1 MFLKEKILFPVKLTK
16 TLIQTKLKALHPKK
30 KLHNKKKKNVFELSD
45 IDFNL

>member
-30 KLHNKKKKNVFELSD
+30 KLHNKKKNVFELSD